1 MIEAIIGLLSSPA
14 AIGVAGSVVG
24 FAKGIKFIQEGQAGV
39 VLRFGKA
46 KRDKRKHTV
55 ATRTGAKGQEV
66 LRIGSSNRIPAVETK
81 VSD

>member
-14 AIGVAGSVVG
+14 TIGVAGSVVG

-46 KRDKRKHTV
+46 RRDKAGKPV
-55 ATRTGAKGQEV
+55 IAKPGFIF
-66 LRIGSSNRIPAVETK
+66 LIIAA
-81 VSD
+81 